1 MASGG
6 TALAAL
12 LYTENPSI
20 ATTSIPSLQWQD
32 WSASYQARVFMDLPR
47 ITFKVWAGTHGPS
60 AGVKATMMVEK
71 CSFNRRFHTQG
82 VPPAWKQ
89 YVGELSLR

>member
-1 MASGG
+1 
-6 TALAAL
+6 
-12 LYTENPSI
+12 
-20 ATTSIPSLQWQD
+20 
-32 WSASYQARVFMDLPR
+32 MDLPR